1 MEGIVSLKTL
11 ARSTLPG
18 RTDLAQSLSGVI
30 LALFTLMHL
39 LLVSSVLL
47 SPAIMNGIGWLL
59 EESYLAQIFGP
70 LLFLLMIF
78 HFILA
83 ARKMPFSAG
92 GLSIYLQHAKEMRH
106 QGTWEW
112 LAQVVT
118 AILVLIFASIHM
130 YEVLTTLPI
139 TAAKSAAREIGGW
152 TPLYIVLL
160 VSVGIHLGLGL
171 FRVAVKYGYVTAAN
185 RAVWQKRT
193 YMLIGAYIIIGCITM
208 LRFHFMPV

>member
-47 SPAIMNGIGWLL
+47 SPAVMNFLGWIL
-59 EESYLAQIFGP
+59 EETYLAQIFGP
-70 LLFLLMIF
+70 LIFVLMIF
-78 HFILA
+78 HFLLA

-92 GLSIYLQHAKEMRH
+92 GLSIYWQHAKEMRH

-112 LAQVVT
+112 LAQVIS
-118 AILVLIFASIHM
+118 AIFVLVFASIHM
-130 YEVLTTLPI
+130 YEALTTLPI
-139 TAAKSAAREIGGW
+139 TAAKSALREQSGW
-152 TPLYIVLL
+152 TPLYVVLL

-171 FRVAVKYGYVTAAN
+171 FRVAVKYGYITTAN
-185 RAVWQKRT
+185 RAVWQRRT
-193 YMLIGAYIIIGCITM
+193 YMLIGAYIILGCITM
-208 LRFHFMPV
+208 VRFHFMPV

>member
-1 MEGIVSLKTL
+1 MDGIVSLKTL

-39 LLVSSVLL
+39 ILVSSVLV

-92 GLSIYLQHAKEMRH
+92 GLSIYMQHAKQMRH

-112 LAQVVT
+112 LVQVVT
-118 AILVLIFASIHM
+118 AVLVLVFASIHM
-130 YEVLTTLPI
+130 YEALTTLPI
-139 TAAKSAAREIGGW
+139 TAAKSALREQSGW
-152 TPLYIVLL
+152 TPLYIILL
-160 VSVGIHLGLGL
+160 ISVGIHLGLGL
-171 FRVAVKYGYVTAAN
+171 FRVAVKYGYITAAQ

-193 YMLIGAYIIIGCITM
+193 YMLIAAYIVIGLTTM